1 MKVQTPLR
9 SGWGKN
15 RVQWTETTK
24 DSWLC
29 LSVFT
34 CNNLNRPI
42 DFLEIEKIPLPSY
55 CHVPYYFKF
64 QTFYTIIDIKYIN
77 IFVFQLHIF
86 LNVPIDISDS
96 RWSYLMEYC
105 GEITWDDFLKNGYVW
120 FLNSRHFYFSFSW
133 NRSHER
139 LCIGYSSFISNRRVR
154 RLLDSSTNVICGAL
168 PMARL

>member
-1 MKVQTPLR
+1 MLSYKL
-9 SGWGKN
+9 K
-15 RVQWTETTK
+15 K
-24 DSWLC
+24 YLC
-29 LSVFT
+29 NHI
-34 CNNLNRPI
+34 CN
-42 DFLEIEKIPLPSY
+42 
-55 CHVPYYFKF
+55 VPYYFKF

-86 LNVPIDISDS
+86 LNVPIDIPDS
-96 RWSYLMEYC
+96 RWSYLMEFHCLWYC

-139 LCIGYSSFISNRRVR
+139 TLHWLFSSFISNRRVR
-154 RLLDSSTNVICGAL
+154 RSLDSCTNVICGAF